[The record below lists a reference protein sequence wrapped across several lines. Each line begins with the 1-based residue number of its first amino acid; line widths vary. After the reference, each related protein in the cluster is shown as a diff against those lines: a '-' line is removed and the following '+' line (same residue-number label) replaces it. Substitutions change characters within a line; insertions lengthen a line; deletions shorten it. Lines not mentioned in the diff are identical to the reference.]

1 MHSYL
6 VAAGSNLGNRQ
17 ETIECAR
24 AMIIERGR
32 TLAAASDLVV
42 TAPFGSAEQIFL
54 NGAK

>member
-24 AMIIERGR
+24 AMIIERGL
-32 TLAAASDLVV
+32 TIDAASELVEISSLTIIV
-42 TAPFGSAEQIFL
+42 IA
-54 NGAK
+54 